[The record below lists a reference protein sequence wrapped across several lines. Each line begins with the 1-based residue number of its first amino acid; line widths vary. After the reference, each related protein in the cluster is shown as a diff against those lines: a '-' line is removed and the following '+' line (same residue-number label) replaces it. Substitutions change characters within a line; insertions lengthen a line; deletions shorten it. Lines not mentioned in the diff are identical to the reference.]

1 MSLPTFC
8 CGRPWRIDLQG
19 TCRGRRPRKCPTPWM
34 ACYVWPSN
42 SSSQSGN
49 GGDGPSEGFYWWKG
63 LFLFFKKYS
72 PFIKDVDCIFY
83 DSIHDTWWI
92 ELVFGGLHV
101 FKEGVSA
108 SDSRLVFSLF
118 DWLWPFDVECFP
130 RIWLRLRT
138 VLNLWFIKLCI
149 CYAFASVRKRKSLSF
164 HLSSTPAKLWLT
176 VQKQI

>member
-1 MSLPTFC
+1 MSLPTFW

-19 TCRGRRPRKCPTPWM
+19 TNWGRRPRKRPTPWM

-42 SSSQSGN
+42 SSSQSAEMVEMNRPNDFIGAKVRFFFQKA
-49 GGDGPSEGFYWWKG
+49 FYVYQG
-63 LFLFFKKYS
+63 CRLYTLRL
-72 PFIKDVDCIFY
+72 
-83 DSIHDTWWI
+83 DSWDLMNWTGIWRTAS
-92 ELVFGGLHV
+92 L
-101 FKEGVSA
+101 KEGVFA
-108 SDSRLVFSLF
+108 SDCRLVFSLF